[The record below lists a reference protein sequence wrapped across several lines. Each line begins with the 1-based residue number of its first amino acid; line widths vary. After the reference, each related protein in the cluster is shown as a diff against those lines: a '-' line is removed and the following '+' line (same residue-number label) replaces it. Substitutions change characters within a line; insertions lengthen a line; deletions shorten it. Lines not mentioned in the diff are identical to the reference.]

1 MSLQHYQRRKK
12 ICRIRRADITK
23 SYQANQSIIGYK
35 LCCNPLG
42 IPKQALCQD
51 EKQQQKIG
59 HTQEKYNRCWITN
72 DITDQG
78 DLVVLPEFR
87 VRHGIILPDKTLY
100 SLKMQMGSYKKS
112 MLIYRVDPESLDI
125 YHT

>member
-23 SYQANQSIIGYK
+23 SYQANQSKIGYK
-35 LCCNPLG
+35 LCSNPQG

-59 HTQEKYNRCWITN
+59 HTQEKNNICRITKN
-72 DITDQG
+72 NT
-78 DLVVLPEFR
+78 E
-87 VRHGIILPDKTLY
+87 
-100 SLKMQMGSYKKS
+100 
-112 MLIYRVDPESLDI
+112 
-125 YHT
+125 